1 MAAQKPRECRAEVAG
16 IRWPRPEVVE
26 VDLRMV
32 EPSELN
38 FEAGQWISVPFGPQ
52 TVRAWTIL
60 SSPTRKRTITLSVDV
75 APGGMGSQWLR
86 ALKPGDLVTFKGP
99 TGGFVF
105 NRADPRRAVFV
116 AEEIGIVPVRSI
128 LADLYETGYGRPT
141 ILIYWARDPS
151 WLLYDAE
158 FRSLARRHPDRIG
171 PSFRRTLERRVAERT
186 AELLAINDRLRLE
199 IAERQHAE
207 AARRELQ
214 RIDVRKPDDRRLML
228 VLADRA
234 SLGDIEGAER
244 DLHASRLMTRPS
256 FRHYTEARIAFQTVT
271 DRGGEGFAYYLPDV
285 AAWFAS
291 QRSNLHFQR

>member
-1 MAAQKPRECRAEVAG
+1 MAAKPRECRAEVAG
-16 IRWPRPEVVE
+16 IRWPRPEVIE

-32 EPSELN
+32 EPPELD

-52 TVRAWTIL
+52 TVRAWSML

-86 ALKPGDLVTFKGP
+86 ALKPGDPVEFKGP

-141 ILIYWARDPS
+141 VLIYWARDPS

-158 FRSLARRHPDRIG
+158 FRSLARRYPG
-171 PSFRRTLERRVAERT
+171 FTYVASVREAPAGWRGEMGE
-186 AELLAINDRLRLE
+186 AEAIVDRLVHSVDKLVVYVCGGGDTVN
-199 IAERQHAE
+199 A
-207 AARRELQ
+207 
-214 RIDVRKPDDRRLML
+214 VRDALVKKGMDRKS
-228 VLADRA
+228 VKW
-234 SLGDIEGAER
+234 EK
-244 DLHASRLMTRPS
+244 
-256 FRHYTEARIAFQTVT
+256 F
-271 DRGGEGFAYYLPDV
+271 
-285 AAWFAS
+285 W
-291 QRSNLHFQR
+291 